1 MKTLYKAK
9 ATTTG
14 GGEGNVNSE
23 DGVINMKLSSPKT
36 LGGKGGNFT
45 NPEQLFAAGYS
56 ASFAGALEEVAKEQ
70 KLDLGDFNVTATVR
84 IGKTEEGEME
94 MSVILDTYL
103 PGVDVETAEE
113 LVNDA
118 HETCPYS
125 IATIDN
131 IDVTLNLMLDEE

>member
-1 MKTLYKAK
+1 MKTLYKAI

-14 GGEGNVNSE
+14 GREGHVKSE
-23 DGVINMKLSSPKT
+23 DGVIDMKLSAPKS
-36 LGGKGGNFT
+36 LGGKGGNLT

-56 ASFAGALEEVAKEQ
+56 ASFTGALVEAAKE
-70 KLDLGDFNVTATVR
+70 KKVDLGDINVTATVR
-84 IGKTEEGEME
+84 IGKTEEGNME
-94 MSVILDTYL
+94 ISVILDAYL

-125 IATIDN
+125 IATTDN
-131 IDVTLNLMLDEE
+131 IDVTLNLMLDED